1 MKKGDPPARWRARAP
16 RPQALRRGRLAAL
29 CEAGDEHRL
38 TLVVAPAGAGKT
50 TLLAQLAA
58 DAGCASAWYAA
69 EPSDATPARFLAGL
83 RAACELALGALPPG
97 EWRSADD
104 ACIALDEL
112 AEPLVLCIDDL
123 HALLATAAENELER
137 LVEHL
142 PAGVRILAAT
152 RRRPDIN
159 LSRLLVAGSLL
170 ELGSDDLRFRSWE
183 VEELFRDVYGEP
195 LPPGDLAV
203 LARRTEGWAA
213 GLQLFHLACRG
224 RSPAERRR
232 LLASLGT
239 HFALASEYLA
249 RNVLADLEP
258 ELSDFLLETCVL
270 GELTGPLCDELLG
283 TTGSQA
289 RLAALAERQ
298 VFTRAVDERGATYR
312 YHEVLRRHLELELV
326 ERIGEVAARERFRR
340 AGALLESRGAL
351 ADAIRA
357 QCRAEDWE
365 SVARLAAREGERL
378 LTIGDG
384 WLDLLPAS
392 LRLDDPW
399 LLLAVARRERS
410 AGRLDAAVTA
420 YSEAEAAFGTP
431 SGADLARRERQALV
445 RFLDPLV
452 PAGSD
457 VAGIVRAATLRDPAN
472 TARTDLLDG
481 AERECA
487 AGLGLLLAGR
497 LREAAARLEDAR
509 GATDVPPMLEAVAAT
524 GLAAALLLSGRADE
538 GLTAASDA
546 AELADRLGQAWLA
559 RLARAVRTI
568 GEPGLRREAASA
580 LAASQRE
587 GDRWGCALAGLAL
600 GHALAYGANDEAVP
614 MLEES
619 VAAFHGLGASVLEA
633 WARGLLALA
642 LSRTSDPEARAAAHV
657 AERSARA
664 AGTRAP
670 LAYTYLALAALE
682 PARRAEYLAL
692 ASDSADEC
700 GLALPGAQTQSVG
713 PRVALRCLGA
723 FVLTVE
729 RTPVDLSAV
738 RPRARQLLRALA
750 LHGGRPVHREVLQEQ
765 LWPGASADSGRRTL
779 QVAISALRAALPAP
793 LDVVREDE
801 AYRLA
806 LPPDVE
812 LDLAELDEAL
822 VAARRFRAEGD
833 VAAAEAAWQ
842 RVLDVGG
849 AGDLLPEDGP
859 ADWVVD
865 ERERRRTQVSSAAE
879 SLARSLLERGEAAA
893 AVAACERGLDCDR
906 HRDALWRL
914 LVSAREEAGDLAA
927 AVQAR
932 REYERLL
939 GTLEQRAP
947 ARVSPT

>member
-1 MKKGDPPARWRARAP
+1 M
-16 RPQALRRGRLAAL
+16 
-29 CEAGDEHRL
+29 
-38 TLVVAPAGAGKT
+38 
-50 TLLAQLAA
+50 
-58 DAGCASAWYAA
+58 
-69 EPSDATPARFLAGL
+69 PSDALPA
-83 RAACELALGALPPG
+83 G

-258 ELSDFLLETCVL
+258 DLSDFLLETCVL

-472 TARTDLLDG
+472 AARTDLLDG

-497 LREAAARLEDAR
+497 LREAAVRLEDAR

-524 GLAAALLLSGRADE
+524 GLAAALLLSGRAEE

-568 GEPGLRREAASA
+568 GDPGLRREAASA
-580 LAASQRE
+580 LAASRRE

-619 VAAFHGLGASVLEA
+619 VAAFHGLGANVLEA

-642 LSRTSDPEARAAAHV
+642 LSRTSDPEARGAAHV
-657 AERSARA
+657 AERTARA

-682 PARRAEYLAL
+682 PPRRAEYLAL
-692 ASDSADEC
+692 ASDTADEC

-729 RTPVDLSAV
+729 RTPGRPVGRPSPCAPAAARARAARRASRAPRGPAGAALARRERRQRTAHAAGRDLGAARRPARAARRRAGGRGISPRLAARCRA
-738 RPRARQLLRALA
+738 RPRGARRRARRRSPLPR
-750 LHGGRPVHREVLQEQ
+750 GGRPRRRRGGVATRPRCRRRRRPAARGRAGRL
-765 LWPGASADSGRRTL
+765 GGRRARAKTHAGEL
-779 QVAISALRAALPAP
+779 GRRVAR
-793 LDVVREDE
+793 
-801 AYRLA
+801 
-806 LPPDVE
+806 
-812 LDLAELDEAL
+812 AL
-822 VAARRFRAEGD
+822 VARTRRGGGGRRGLRARARLATATATRCGACSCRRARRRATSPRRCRRGASTSGCSARSSARD
-833 VAAAEAAWQ
+833 
-842 RVLDVGG
+842 G
-849 AGDLLPEDGP
+849 AGQSFVKSSISAIDAELRLPFTG
-859 ADWVVD
+859 
-865 ERERRRTQVSSAAE
+865 
-879 SLARSLLERGEAAA
+879 G
-893 AVAACERGLDCDR
+893 
-906 HRDALWRL
+906 
-914 LVSAREEAGDLAA
+914 
-927 AVQAR
+927 
-932 REYERLL
+932 
-939 GTLEQRAP
+939 
-947 ARVSPT
+947 

>member
-1 MKKGDPPARWRARAP
+1 M
-16 RPQALRRGRLAAL
+16 
-29 CEAGDEHRL
+29 
-38 TLVVAPAGAGKT
+38 
-50 TLLAQLAA
+50 
-58 DAGCASAWYAA
+58 
-69 EPSDATPARFLAGL
+69 
-83 RAACELALGALPPG
+83 
-97 EWRSADD
+97 
-104 ACIALDEL
+104 
-112 AEPLVLCIDDL
+112 LCIDDL
-123 HALLATAAENELER
+123 HALLGTAAENELER

-170 ELGSDDLRFRSWE
+170 ELDSDDLRFRSWE

-445 RFLDPLV
+445 RFLDPLA

-472 TARTDLLDG
+472 ATRAELLDG

-509 GATDVPPMLEAVAAT
+509 GATDAPPMLEAVAAT
-524 GLAAALLLSGRADE
+524 GLAAALLLSGRAEE
-538 GLTAASDA
+538 GLAAASDA

-568 GEPGLRREAASA
+568 GDPGLRREAASA
-580 LAASQRE
+580 LAASRRE

-619 VAAFHGLGASVLEA
+619 VAAFHGLGANVLEA

-642 LSRTSDPEARAAAHV
+642 LSRTSDPDARGAAHV
-657 AERSARA
+657 AERTARS

-682 PARRAEYLAL
+682 PAAPRR
-692 ASDSADEC
+692 
-700 GLALPGAQTQSVG
+700 V
-713 PRVALRCLGA
+713 
-723 FVLTVE
+723 
-729 RTPVDLSAV
+729 
-738 RPRARQLLRALA
+738 PRARLGHRRRVRA
-750 LHGGRPVHREVLQEQ
+750 R
-765 LWPGASADSGRRTL
+765 
-779 QVAISALRAALPAP
+779 
-793 LDVVREDE
+793 
-801 AYRLA
+801 
-806 LPPDVE
+806 
-812 LDLAELDEAL
+812 
-822 VAARRFRAEGD
+822 AARRPDAVGRPARRAPLPRRVRADGRAHAGGS
-833 VAAAEAAWQ
+833 VGRPSACAPAAAGARAA
-842 RVLDVGG
+842 RR
-849 AGDLLPEDGP
+849 AARAPRGP
-859 ADWVVD
+859 AGAALAR
-865 ERERRRTQVSSAAE
+865 RERRQRSPHAAGRDLGAARRASRSARRRARGRGISPCLAARCRARPRRARRRARRRRAASVPRATSPRPRQRGNASSMSAAPATCCPRTGRPTGW
-879 SLARSLLERGEAAA
+879 STSASAGAPR
-893 AVAACERGLDCDR
+893 
-906 HRDALWRL
+906 
-914 LVSAREEAGDLAA
+914 SARPPSRSRARCSNG
-927 AVQAR
+927 AR
-932 REYERLL
+932 RQRPSRPASEGSIATATATRCGACSCRRARRRATSPRRCRRGASTSGCSGRSSGPPTRAGQSFVKSSISAIDAELRL
-939 GTLEQRAP
+939 
-947 ARVSPT
+947 V